1 MIAFDKEINDY
12 GFQGSYING
21 GHTNESGA
29 FFEPFEILPLS
40 YDVVNPANINIR
52 PFTQPLEEFK
62 PLFAP
67 TITPIM
73 TLTPTS
79 SYFPTT
85 QPLFTTPI
93 PAAPVFSAPK
103 PAASVFSSPG
113 FNDKITIST
122 TVYDE
127 KGYPL
132 PDANI
137 FIDEIA
143 IASTYS
149 NGTVTVPG
157 IATIMSRVRITH
169 VAMKDYEISAALLPK
184 KVMMQT
190 NINEL
195 DEVIIPPR
203 KKPTTEAA
211 APAPVAKAGM
221 SWLLWITLL
230 AAGYKGMQYFKDD
243 KPKTVKAKI

>member
-1 MIAFDKEINDY
+1 MKTLLNSTDNFGFYDNNQNVYDAYYPGTESY
-12 GFQGSYING
+12 GFQESHIAG
-21 GHTNESGA
+21 GQANVA
-29 FFEPFEILPLS
+29 VPIFEP
-40 YDVVNPANINIR
+40 INIT
-52 PFTQPLEEFK
+52 P
-62 PLFAP
+62 
-67 TITPIM
+67 ITVENMNPIM

-79 SYFPTT
+79 SYFPIT

-93 PAAPVFSAPK
+93 PVAPVFSAPK
-103 PAASVFSSPG
+103 PVASVFSSPG

-143 IASTYS
+143 IASTYN

-157 IATIMSRVRITH
+157 IATNMSRVRITH
-169 VAMKDYEISAALLPK
+169 VAMIDYEISAALLPK
-184 KVMMQT
+184 KVMMKL

-195 DEVIIPPR
+195 DEVVIKPKP
-203 KKPTTEAA
+203 KPTTEAA

-221 SWLLWITLL
+221 SWLLWIALL